1 MILAALAVVLGVVV
15 PGYAMTRGGA
25 EAGTAAT
32 APASSPAT
40 SPAAGDEPGT
50 GAVVLIGT
58 GGLRWADVTEKDTPN
73 LWTLLRDGS
82 SAAMS
87 IRSVYTNTCPIDGWL
102 GLSAGSRAAAER
114 VGEAANPQYRPCP
127 AIPEP
132 SDGVIPG
139 WQDYVAAADATR
151 FDSTLGTLGDAAAKA
166 GVCVKA
172 IGPGAA
178 IGGARSNGTIERY
191 ADYNA
196 STLLTDIAGCPIALV
211 DVGSLREPDD
221 VAEGE
226 PTSGTREEQV
236 AAIDA
241 RIGEVI
247 DAAPNGAD
255 FIVASLSDAG
265 VSERLRLV
273 VARGPDFGPGQL
285 YSPSTRQP
293 GLVQAEDL
301 TVTTLSLVHVPV
313 PVGLGGA
320 TLSSG
325 HDPDNSE
332 DRARDRLKALVDYDQ
347 ASHEVHAL
355 VPPFFMVFAYGQ
367 LLIYLYV
374 LLVWK
379 GRLGFP
385 NSRINALVWVRRI
398 AVGAASVPAA
408 TFLANLIPWWRFPI
422 PMISVVASVGLFV
435 VLITSIALSGPWSR
449 SVTGPLIVVSGVT
462 MSVLAVD
469 VMTGSRLQLSS
480 LMGLQPVIAGRFYGM
495 GNVTFALF
503 ATSAL
508 FLATGLSSLVV
519 RQSRT
524 RAAAIVAIIGGAA
537 VIVDGAP
544 FWGADGGGPPALVPG
559 IAYFVLAVLGIRMT
573 IRRGLLIAL
582 GSVLLFLTIAVID
595 WLRPPEQRS
604 HLGAFIQAIIDGNAS
619 DIVIRKAQQNFEILH
634 SNMPLTLLVPA
645 ALIFVFYVLA
655 RPTSWGSRSLHGSFE
670 AVPTLRPGLVAVLV
684 TVTIGFAINDSG
696 VAIPAVAA
704 TVGVPLIVSV
714 AVRVLEDE
722 ARATAPT
729 RATRRRR

>member
-1 MILAALAVVLGVVV
+1 M
-15 PGYAMTRGGA
+15 R
-25 EAGTAAT
+25 
-32 APASSPAT
+32 
-40 SPAAGDEPGT
+40 
-50 GAVVLIGT
+50 
-58 GGLRWADVTEKDTPN
+58 
-73 LWTLLRDGS
+73 
-82 SAAMS
+82 
-87 IRSVYTNTCPIDGWL
+87 
-102 GLSAGSRAAAER
+102 
-114 VGEAANPQYRPCP
+114 RPCP
-127 AIPEP
+127 A
-132 SDGVIPG
+132 S
-139 WQDYVAAADATR
+139 
-151 FDSTLGTLGDAAAKA
+151 
-166 GVCVKA
+166 
-172 IGPGAA
+172 
-178 IGGARSNGTIERY
+178 
-191 ADYNA
+191 
-196 STLLTDIAGCPIALV
+196 
-211 DVGSLREPDD
+211 
-221 VAEGE
+221 
-226 PTSGTREEQV
+226 
-236 AAIDA
+236 
-241 RIGEVI
+241 
-247 DAAPNGAD
+247 
-255 FIVASLSDAG
+255 
-265 VSERLRLV
+265 
-273 VARGPDFGPGQL
+273 
-285 YSPSTRQP
+285 
-293 GLVQAEDL
+293 
-301 TVTTLSLVHVPV
+301 
-313 PVGLGGA
+313 
-320 TLSSG
+320 
-325 HDPDNSE
+325 
-332 DRARDRLKALVDYDQ
+332 
-347 ASHEVHAL
+347 
-355 VPPFFMVFAYGQ
+355 
-367 LLIYLYV
+367 
-374 LLVWK
+374 
-379 GRLGFP
+379 
-385 NSRINALVWVRRI
+385 
-398 AVGAASVPAA
+398 

-422 PMISVVASVGLFV
+422 PMISVVASVALFV
-435 VLITSIALSGPWSR
+435 VLITSIALSGPGRDPS
-449 SVTGPLIVVSGVT
+449 SGPLIVVSGVT

-508 FLATGLSSLVV
+508 FLATGLSTLVV

-524 RAAAIVAIIGGAA
+524 RAAAIVAIIGAAA
-537 VIVDGAP
+537 VLVDGAP